1 VFLDKRVVCIGH
13 ERILLLDSGD
23 EKLPVTGDG
32 RIKLSRRVVSVEVSG
47 KLIFRVVSV
56 RLAGG

>member
-1 VFLDKRVVCIGH
+1 
-13 ERILLLDSGD
+13 LLLDSGD